1 VDFCIRF
8 KFSPLRMDIKMKNY
22 WLTIL
27 VLTLITPLHAQQD
40 MAATKEALKTGGS
53 TYFTAK
59 IENFNQQL
67 PLAEEQ
73 QAKIRPIAEQE
84 TGYLEQIRGNSVL
97 SRKDKLK
104 KLEEVVRESDTQMK
118 PMLSP
123 EQWQKLQDLRKH
135 QKSELKKYASEKS

>member
-1 VDFCIRF
+1 
-8 KFSPLRMDIKMKNY
+8 MKNC
-22 WLTIL
+22 WLLI
-27 VLTLITPLHAQQD
+27 LTLALVTTLHAQQD
-40 MAATKEALKTGGS
+40 MEATKQALQTGGS

-59 IENFNQQL
+59 IDNLTQQL
-67 PLAEEQ
+67 QLTEEQ

-97 SRKDKLK
+97 SRKEKLK
-104 KLEEVVRESDTQMK
+104 KLEEVVKETDAQMK

-135 QKSELKKYASEKS
+135 QKSELKKYANEKS